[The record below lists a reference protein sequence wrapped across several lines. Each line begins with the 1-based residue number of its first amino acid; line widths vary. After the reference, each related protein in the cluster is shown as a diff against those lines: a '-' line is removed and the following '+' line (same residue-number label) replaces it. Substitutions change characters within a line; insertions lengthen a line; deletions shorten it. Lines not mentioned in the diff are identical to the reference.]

1 MQNENEKKKGKQKG
15 TKDKPHRSWG
25 RIEQRGKNRWRA
37 SFKHQGILHRA
48 PITFKEKK
56 DAESWL
62 NRNKADIDKA
72 EASGIK
78 WISPAE
84 KEKLEL
90 KNNTTVEQLIDLW
103 LTESDSIT
111 KESTR
116 QVHRRRMNSRVLN
129 HPLAQMPV
137 AKVTRHT
144 IKEWWQYTKA
154 TYPEQPTTNRAA
166 YTCLKTAFEHA
177 RLEMTP
183 SLVDVNPVEVK
194 GATKKPKTKIL
205 DRPVLKK
212 EEIDAIV
219 THINERLKAPILIL
233 AYAGLRIGEALEL
246 RRKDL
251 EDDGTY
257 ITITVSRNAQRI
269 KDEATGRQIMKTF
282 DTTKTEA
289 GERSIPL
296 PPKVSARVRQHLND
310 FVGEDPEDFLI
321 TTATGQR
328 YMDTSFRS
336 RFKTAAK
343 AAGREDVGLH
353 DFRRYFATT
362 LSTTEDVPEHV
373 IRRLMGHTTTKQVDE
388 YLRAEKGFEKA
399 AADKLNELL

>member
-1 MQNENEKKKGKQKG
+1 MQNEKGKQKG
-15 TKDKPHRSWG
+15 TKDKTHRSWG
-25 RIEQRGKNRWRA
+25 RVEKLPSGNYRA
-37 SFKHQGILHRA
+37 SFKA
-48 PITFKEKK
+48 PNGKRYKAPHTFKEKK
-56 DAESWL
+56 DANAWL
-62 NRNKADIDKA
+62 NRNKAEIDKA
-72 EASGIK
+72 EANGIK
-78 WISPAE
+78 WISPEE
-84 KEKLEL
+84 KEQLEQQNSITM
-90 KNNTTVEQLIDLW
+90 KQLIDIW
-103 LTESDSIT
+103 LTESESIK

-137 AKVTRHT
+137 SKVTRHVV
-144 IKEWWQYTKA
+144 KEWWKYTTT

-183 SLVDVNPVEVK
+183 ALVDVNPVEVK
-194 GATKKPKTKIL
+194 GATKRPKSKNIN
-205 DRPVLKK
+205 RSVLKK
-212 EEIDAIV
+212 EQIDAIV
-219 THINERLKAPILIL
+219 THINERLQAPILIL

-257 ITITVSRNAQRI
+257 IRITVSRNAQRI
-269 KDEATGRQIMKTF
+269 KDEVTGKQVMKTF

-289 GERSIPL
+289 GERTLKL
-296 PPKVSARVRQHLND
+296 PPKVSARLRQHLND
-310 FVGEDPEDFLI
+310 FVGKDPEDFLI

-336 RFKTAAK
+336 RFKIAAK

-353 DFRRYFATT
+353 DFRRFFATT
-362 LSTTEDVPEHV
+362 LSKENTPPDE
-373 IRRLMGHTTTKQVDE
+373 IRRLMGHTTDKQVQE
-388 YLRAEKGFEKA
+388 YLRAEEDFEQA
-399 AADKLNELL
+399 AADRLNELL

>member
-1 MQNENEKKKGKQKG
+1 MQNEKGKQKG
-15 TKDKPHRSWG
+15 TKDKTHRSWG
-25 RIEQRGKNRWRA
+25 RVEKLPSGNYRA
-37 SFKHQGILHRA
+37 SFKA
-48 PITFKEKK
+48 PNGKRYKAPHTFKEKK
-56 DAESWL
+56 DANAWL

-72 EASGIK
+72 EANGIK

-84 KEKLEL
+84 KEKLEQQ
-90 KNNTTVEQLIDLW
+90 NSITVEQLIDLW

-144 IKEWWQYTKA
+144 IKEWWKYTTT

-289 GERSIPL
+289 GERSISL

-310 FVGEDPEDFLI
+310 FVGEDPEGFLI

-388 YLRAEKGFEKA
+388 YLRAEKGFEQA
-399 AADKLNELL
+399 AADRLNELL